1 MMSVLEMK
9 SLHPRVIQALG
20 GICWN
25 LEPMM
30 PSLRFEVLLQDFCR
44 IEEEEEVL
52 LSSSSL
58 VYHKI
63 LKALV
68 VVVVVVFLLSFSQ
81 QQPMLRDGV
90 EIDLTRLGLFAVGYG
105 SLHCIVLL
113 TECALVVD

>member
-1 MMSVLEMK
+1 ML
-9 SLHPRVIQALG
+9 
-20 GICWN
+20 
-25 LEPMM
+25 

-44 IEEEEEVL
+44 TEEEEEEEEEEVL

-58 VYHKI
+58 LYHKI

-68 VVVVVVFLLSFSQ
+68 VVVFLLSFWQ

-113 TECALVVD
+113 KECALVVD

>member
-1 MMSVLEMK
+1 ML
-9 SLHPRVIQALG
+9 
-20 GICWN
+20 
-25 LEPMM
+25 

-44 IEEEEEVL
+44 TEEEEEEEEEEVL

-58 VYHKI
+58 LYHKN
-63 LKALV
+63 LKVL
-68 VVVVVVFLLSFSQ
+68 VVVVVFLLSFWQ

>member
-1 MMSVLEMK
+1 
-9 SLHPRVIQALG
+9 
-20 GICWN
+20 
-25 LEPMM
+25 M

-44 IEEEEEVL
+44 IEEEEEEVL

-63 LKALV
+63 LKAF
-68 VVVVVVFLLSFSQ
+68 VVVVVVFLLSFWQ